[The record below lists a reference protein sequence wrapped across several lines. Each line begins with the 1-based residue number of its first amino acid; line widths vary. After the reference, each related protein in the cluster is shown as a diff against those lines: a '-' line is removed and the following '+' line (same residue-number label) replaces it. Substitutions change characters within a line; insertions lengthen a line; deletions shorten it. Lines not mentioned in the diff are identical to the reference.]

1 MSSSLG
7 HLAATVSLNIDP
19 FKSSATALKAQ
30 IKSTTSA
37 LKAQEQAIK
46 GSGNSLN
53 SMKAAYSTMG
63 SQMKNY
69 EAQLERQ
76 KSAYEGL
83 RNQTASTAAE
93 QEKLTARQANAANQV
108 NKTSANME
116 TLRNRMGTLNK
127 SITLQSSG
135 WTQAGNKATAF
146 SGHMKTVGSSMSN
159 IGSTMTT
166 HVTAPIVAGFGYA
179 ISKSINFQNTMN
191 EVKNLLITGGES
203 AKSAVRGVAEME
215 RDAKTYSDHYGVSQQ
230 KIAEGYEELV
240 KRGYSSKQALGAMK
254 YELEAS
260 KASGDDFS
268 DVVNVASQT
277 LEAFGMKSNT
287 TAGMTRNTKT
297 AVNELA
303 YAANATSTDFQSLG
317 VGMSYVGSTAH
328 QAGFSL
334 AETSAAMGVLSNNG
348 LEADKAGTGLRKVIN
363 SLVSPTKNGAAALK
377 ELGLKTSDFVDKS
390 GKMKS
395 MTDIFQLLNSHMKDL
410 TSTQRQDIFHSLF
423 GTTGQQ
429 AGIIL
434 ADNADQ
440 LGKLTQKVKESAD
453 GEGYVAQLSEKN
465 LKSAK
470 NQLEILKQSLTNLGM
485 TMANDVIPALMPI
498 IQDVDKAVQSFSKL
512 DKGTQQNIVKWGLLA
527 AAAGPVLSILG
538 KFISV
543 GGGVLGAFGS
553 VAKGIGRATSAA
565 KLGGTGM
572 QVLKSALSQTAYET
586 GSFVGAAGTAG
597 GAVTELGAAGGE
609 AAAGISLLN
618 PVVLGVTATVVAGAA
633 VWEIWGKKAYESQQ
647 RTNKWGSD
655 VGQQADSAL
664 TKFQG
669 FSSKAGSSL
678 TDFEKA
684 SQTSTKSVSKDFG
697 DMYSDMQKDSQNTIS
712 QMKKDMQGLP
722 DSVQTDLKKDV
733 KQREK
738 YNAKVLSDAKENYT
752 NAETI
757 LKAHNGKMS
766 DLSDTERA
774 ALLNYQQQM
783 NEDEIKLLK
792 LSGSKKKNILA
803 ALNGDI
809 SNMTHN
815 QRNTTINELTSSMQK
830 ENKLYNDQ
838 KSKIDSMYSKGEIS
852 SKQYAQAL
860 KDLQTVHKSTTDG
873 MAAAILKL
881 DKANGASK
889 SQIEQDLLNVGYTYK
904 QAAAI
909 VKQQNTNMA
918 NSTSL
923 VVAGVSNMSGK
934 VKTAAQTWNSLVFD
948 PKTGKVKTNAQDEV
962 NKAVQSKNQWNQIQL
977 LERKGKM
984 SSNAKTMVADA
995 LIQTG
1000 KWDSLSFKQQKAWIQ
1015 TNAGIEIYK
1024 ALSANGKWN
1033 TMSFA
1038 AKEAVINAK
1047 GLPQLANAIV
1057 KYNLWNDLPTKVKEL
1072 LATDKTA
1079 SATLKNAGI
1088 NVDSYNSKNP
1098 KHKVLTG
1105 DSSNVDNASSKGKN
1119 SINSFNSTAPLG
1131 KRFQGNSSSVDSASS
1146 SGRNSVTRFR
1156 DTSPGGSKSL
1166 RARDNAS
1173 GPASSA
1179 RSAVLQF
1186 SWLGDH
1192 TVTLTTVKRTVHEVV
1207 NKVSSFFGNL
1217 FATGTEDAPEGMAVL
1232 GDGGRNE
1239 PYLTPSGSLG
1249 ISPNVP
1255 TPYYL
1260 ERGTRVWPSIQA
1272 FKQDIPHYANGT
1284 LGHNGAVNT
1293 LLEARPTI
1301 SKMADTNV
1309 TFNSNNAEV
1318 VAVLQQQMTLQKSQ
1332 IALLSR
1338 LLNAAT
1344 SPSSTQNNRS
1354 LIRSISQQINS
1365 LNVDQ
1370 KRGSLA

>member
-1 MSSSLG
+1 MASSLG

-116 TLRNRMGTLNK
+116 VLRNRMGTLNK

-146 SGHMKTVGSSMSN
+146 SGHMKSVGSSMSN
-159 IGSTMTT
+159 VGSTMTT
-166 HVTAPIVAGFGYA
+166 HVTAPIIAGFGYA
-179 ISKSINFQNTMN
+179 ISKSISFQNTMN
-191 EVKNLLITGGES
+191 EVKNLLVTGGES
-203 AKSAVRGVAEME
+203 AKEAVRGVAEME
-215 RDAKTYSDHYGVSQQ
+215 RDAKIYSDHYGVSQQ

-277 LEAFGMKSNT
+277 LESFGMKSNT

-303 YAANATSTDFQSLG
+303 YAADATSTDFQSLG

-363 SLVSPTKNGAAALK
+363 SLVSPTKNGTAALK

-395 MTDIFQLLNSHMKDL
+395 MTDIFQILNSHMKDL

-434 ADNADQ
+434 SENADQ

-453 GEGYVAQLSEKN
+453 GQGYVAQLSEKN

-485 TMANDVIPALMPI
+485 TMANDVIPALMPV
-498 IQDVDKAVQSFSKL
+498 IQDVDKAVQGFSKL
-512 DKGTQQNIVKWGLLA
+512 DKGTQENIIKWGLFA

-538 KFISV
+538 KFVSL

-553 VAKGIGRATSAA
+553 IAKGIGRATSAA

-572 QVLKSALSQTAYET
+572 QVLKSAFSQSAYEA
-586 GSFVGAAGTAG
+586 GSFAGAAGSAG
-597 GAVTELGAAGGE
+597 GAATELGAAGGE
-609 AAAGISLLN
+609 AAAGIGLLN
-618 PVVLGVTATVVAGAA
+618 PAVLGVTAAVVGGVAI
-633 VWEIWGKKAYESQQ
+633 WELWGKKAYESQQ

-684 SQTSTKSVSKDFG
+684 SHTSTKSVSKDFD
-697 DMYSDMQKDSQNTIS
+697 DMYSDMQKDSQNTIT
-712 QMKKDMQGLP
+712 QMKKDMKGLP
-722 DSVQTDLKKDV
+722 SAVQDDLKTDI
-733 KQREK
+733 KQRQK
-738 YNAKVLSDAKENYT
+738 YNAKILSDAKESYT

-774 ALLNYQQQM
+774 ALVNYQQQM

-792 LSGSKKKNILA
+792 INGSAKKNVLA

-809 SNMTHN
+809 DNMTRN

-852 SKQYAQAL
+852 SKQYAKAL

-909 VKQQNTNMA
+909 VKQQNTDMA

-923 VVAGVSNMSGK
+923 VVMGVSNMSGK
-934 VKTAAQTWNSLVFD
+934 VKTAAQTWNNLVFD

-984 SSNAKTMVADA
+984 SSNAKAMVADA
-995 LIQTG
+995 LLQTG

-1015 TNAGIEIYK
+1015 TNAGTEIYK
-1024 ALSANGKWN
+1024 ALSANGQWN

-1038 AKEAVINAK
+1038 AKSAIINAK
-1047 GLPQLANAIV
+1047 GLPDLANAIV
-1057 KYNLWNDLPTKVKEL
+1057 KYNLWNGLPTKVKEL

-1105 DSSNVDNASSKGKN
+1105 DSSNVDNASKSGQR
-1119 SINSFNSTAPLG
+1119 SIDTYNGTISLG
-1131 KRFQGNSSSVDSASS
+1131 KRFMGDSSSVDEASS
-1146 SGRNSVTRFR
+1146 RGRSSVTQFRNS
-1156 DTSPGGSKSL
+1156 SPGGAKELKANDHS
-1166 RARDNAS
+1166 S

-1179 RSAVLQF
+1179 RNAVLQF

-1239 PYLTPSGSLG
+1239 PYLTPSGNFG

-1260 ERGTRVWPSIQA
+1260 EKGTRVWPSIQS

-1309 TFNSNNAEV
+1309 TFNSNNADV
-1318 VAVLQQQMTLQKSQ
+1318 VEVLQQQMTLQKSQ
-1332 IALLSR
+1332 ITLLSR
-1338 LLNAAT
+1338 LLNSAT

-1354 LIRSISQQINS
+1354 LIRSISQQLNS

-1370 KRGSLA
+1370 KRGSLI

>member
-1 MSSSLG
+1 
-7 HLAATVSLNIDP
+7 
-19 FKSSATALKAQ
+19 
-30 IKSTTSA
+30 
-37 LKAQEQAIK
+37 
-46 GSGNSLN
+46 
-53 SMKAAYSTMG
+53 
-63 SQMKNY
+63 
-69 EAQLERQ
+69 
-76 KSAYEGL
+76 
-83 RNQTASTAAE
+83 
-93 QEKLTARQANAANQV
+93 
-108 NKTSANME
+108 
-116 TLRNRMGTLNK
+116 
-127 SITLQSSG
+127 
-135 WTQAGNKATAF
+135 
-146 SGHMKTVGSSMSN
+146 
-159 IGSTMTT
+159 
-166 HVTAPIVAGFGYA
+166 
-179 ISKSINFQNTMN
+179 
-191 EVKNLLITGGES
+191 
-203 AKSAVRGVAEME
+203 
-215 RDAKTYSDHYGVSQQ
+215 
-230 KIAEGYEELV
+230 
-240 KRGYSSKQALGAMK
+240 
-254 YELEAS
+254 
-260 KASGDDFS
+260 
-268 DVVNVASQT
+268 
-277 LEAFGMKSNT
+277 
-287 TAGMTRNTKT
+287 
-297 AVNELA
+297 
-303 YAANATSTDFQSLG
+303 
-317 VGMSYVGSTAH
+317 
-328 QAGFSL
+328 
-334 AETSAAMGVLSNNG
+334 
-348 LEADKAGTGLRKVIN
+348 
-363 SLVSPTKNGAAALK
+363 
-377 ELGLKTSDFVDKS
+377 LGLKTSDFVDKS

-395 MTDIFQLLNSHMKDL
+395 MTDIFQILNSHMKDL

-434 ADNADQ
+434 SENADQ

-453 GEGYVAQLSEKN
+453 GQGYVAQLSEKN

-485 TMANDVIPALMPI
+485 TMANDVIPALMPV
-498 IQDVDKAVQSFSKL
+498 IQDIDKAVQSFSKL
-512 DKGTQQNIVKWGLLA
+512 DKGTQENIVKWGLFA

-538 KFISV
+538 KFVSL

-553 VAKGIGRATSAA
+553 IAKGIGRATSAA

-586 GSFVGAAGTAG
+586 ASFADAAGTAG
-597 GAVTELGAAGGE
+597 GAATGLSAAGGE
-609 AAAGISLLN
+609 AAAGIGLLN
-618 PVVLGVTATVVAGAA
+618 PAVLGVTAAVVGGVAI
-633 VWEIWGKKAYESQQ
+633 WELWGKKAYESQQ

-684 SQTSTKSVSKDFG
+684 SHTSTKSVSKDFG
-697 DMYSDMQKDSQNTIS
+697 DMYSDMKKDSQNTIS

-722 DSVQTDLKKDV
+722 DSVQADLKKDI
-733 KQREK
+733 KQRQK
-738 YNAKVLSDAKENYT
+738 YNSEVLADAKQTYT

-757 LKAHNGKMS
+757 LKSHNGKMS
-766 DLSDTERA
+766 SLSDTERA
-774 ALLNYQQQM
+774 ALLNDQQQM

-792 LSGSKKKNILA
+792 LNGSKKKNILA

-809 SNMTHN
+809 SNMTRN

-838 KSKIDSMYSKGEIS
+838 KSKIDSMYNKGEIS

-909 VKQQNTNMA
+909 VKQQNTDMS

-923 VVAGVSNMSGK
+923 VVASVSNMSGK
-934 VKTAAQTWNSLVFD
+934 AKSAATMWNSLVFD

-984 SSNAKTMVADA
+984 SSNAKAMVADA

-1000 KWDSLSFKQQKAWIQ
+1000 KWNSLSFKQQKMWIQ
-1015 TNAGIEIYK
+1015 SNAGTEIYK

-1057 KYNLWNDLPTKVKEL
+1057 KYNLWNGLPTKVKEL

-1079 SATLKNAGI
+1079 SATLKKAGI
-1088 NVDSYNSKNP
+1088 NIDSYNSKNP
-1098 KHKVLTG
+1098 KHKLLTG
-1105 DSSNVDNASSKGKN
+1105 DSSNVDNASIRGKN
-1119 SINSFNSTAPLG
+1119 SINSFNTTAPLG
-1131 KRFQGNSSSVDSASS
+1131 KRFMGDSSSVDSASS
-1146 SGRNSVTRFR
+1146 RGRNSVTNFR
-1156 DTSPGGSKSL
+1156 NTSPGGSKSL

-1179 RSAVLQF
+1179 RNAVLQF
-1186 SWLGDH
+1186 SWLHDH

-1217 FATGTEDAPEGMAVL
+1217 FATGTENSPEGLAVL

-1260 ERGTRVWPSIQA
+1260 EKGTRVWPSIQA

-1293 LLEARPTI
+1293 LLDAQPMINNMSSKVTI
-1301 SKMADTNV
+1301 KSD
-1309 TFNSNNAEV
+1309 NSGVITA
-1318 VAVLQQQMTLQKSQ
+1318 LQEQTELQRSQ
-1332 IALLSR
+1332 ISLLSK
-1338 LLNAAT
+1338 LLDAAT
-1344 SPSSTQNNRS
+1344 SSSSSVNSRNT
-1354 LIRSISQQINS
+1354 IRSISQQLNS
-1365 LNVDQ
+1365 FNIDQ
-1370 KRGSLA
+1370 KRGSLV

>member
-1 MSSSLG
+1 MASSLG

-46 GSGNSLN
+46 GSGSSLN
-53 SMKAAYSTMG
+53 SMKVAYSTMG

-76 KSAYEGL
+76 KTAYQQL
-83 RNQTASTAAE
+83 RSQTASTTAE

-108 NKTSANME
+108 NRTSANME
-116 TLRNRMGTLNK
+116 SLRNRMSNLNK
-127 SITLQSSG
+127 SITLQGSG
-135 WTQAGNKATAF
+135 WTQAGEKAAAF
-146 SGHMKTVGSSMSN
+146 SGHMKNVGSSMSN
-159 IGSTMTT
+159 IGGTMTS
-166 HVTAPIVAGFGYA
+166 HVTTPIVAGFGYA
-179 ISKSINFQNTMN
+179 ISKSINFKNTMN
-191 EVKNLLITGGES
+191 EVKNLLVTSGES
-203 AKSAVRGVAEME
+203 TSQAIRGVNEME
-215 RDAKTYSDHYGVSQQ
+215 KDALTYSNKYGVSQQ
-230 KIAEGYEELV
+230 SIARGYEDLV

-254 YELEAS
+254 YELEAA
-260 KASGDDFS
+260 KASGDDFN
-268 DVVNVASQT
+268 DVVQVSSQT

-303 YAANATSTDFQSLG
+303 YAADATSTNFSDLG

-328 QAGFSL
+328 QAGFGL
-334 AETSAAMGVLSNNG
+334 AETSAAMGILSNNG
-348 LEADKAGTGLRKVIN
+348 LEADKAGTGLRKAID
-363 SLVSPTKNGAAALK
+363 SLISPTKNATGALK
-377 ELGLKTSDFVDKS
+377 SIGLSTKDFVDKS

-395 MTDIFQLLNSHMKDL
+395 MTDIFGILNDHMKGLSQSQRLDL
-410 TSTQRQDIFHSLF
+410 FHSIF

-429 AGIIL
+429 AALIL
-434 ADNADQ
+434 ADNASQ

-453 GEGYVAQLSEKN
+453 GQGYVAKLSEKN
-465 LKSAK
+465 MQSAK
-470 NQLEILKQSLTNLGM
+470 NQLEILKQSLTNVGM
-485 TMANDVIPALMPI
+485 TMANDLIPALMPVI
-498 IQDVDKAVQSFSKL
+498 KDVDQAVVSFSHL
-512 DKGTQQNIVKWGLLA
+512 SKGTQENIMKWGLLA

-538 KFISV
+538 KFVSL
-543 GGGVLGAFGS
+543 GGGAVGAFAS
-553 VAKGIGRATSAA
+553 VAKGIGRASSAA
-565 KLGGTGM
+565 KLGGSGM
-572 QVLKSALSQTAYET
+572 DILKSAFSRTAYEA
-586 GSFVGAAGTAG
+586 GGFAGAAGTAG
-597 GAVTELGAAGGE
+597 GAATELGTAGGE
-609 AAAGISLLN
+609 AAAGVGLLN

-684 SQTSTKSVSKDFG
+684 GQTSTKSVSKDFG
-697 DMYSDMQKDSQNTIS
+697 NMYSEMKKDSKNSID

-722 DSVQTDLKKDV
+722 SSVQADLRKDIQ
-733 KQREK
+733 QRQQ
-738 YNAKVLSDAKENYT
+738 YNAKVLADAKQNYT

-757 LKAHNGKMS
+757 LKQHNGKIS
-766 DLSDTERA
+766 SLSDTERA
-774 ALLNYQQQM
+774 ALLNDQQKM
-783 NEDEIKLLK
+783 NADEINLLK
-792 LSGSKKKNILA
+792 ISGSAKKNVLA

-809 SNMTHN
+809 SNMTRN

-830 ENKLYNDQ
+830 ENKMYDDQ
-838 KSKIDSMYSKGEIS
+838 KAKIDSMYSKGELS
-852 SKQYAQAL
+852 SKQYSQAL

-923 VVAGVSNMSGK
+923 VVAGVSNMNGK
-934 VKTAAQTWNSLVFD
+934 VKTAAQAWNSLVFD

-984 SSNAKTMVADA
+984 SSNAKAMVADA
-995 LIQTG
+995 LLQTG

-1015 TNAGIEIYK
+1015 TNAGTEIYK

-1146 SGRNSVTRFR
+1146 SGRSSVTRFR

-1301 SKMADTNV
+1301 NKMADTNV
-1309 TFNSNNAEV
+1309 TFNSNNADV

-1332 IALLSR
+1332 INLLSR

-1344 SPSSTQNNRS
+1344 SPSSSVNSRNA
-1354 LIRSISQQINS
+1354 IRSISQQLNS
-1365 LNVDQ
+1365 FNIDQ
-1370 KRGSLA
+1370 KRGSLV

>member
-1 MSSSLG
+1 MASSLG

-46 GSGNSLN
+46 GSGSSLN

-63 SQMKNY
+63 SQMRNY

-116 TLRNRMGTLNK
+116 ALRNRMGTLNK

-135 WTQAGNKATAF
+135 WYSAQQKVGAFRDAAGR
-146 SGHMKTVGSSMSN
+146 VSSTLTP
-159 IGSTMTT
+159 IGDTMTT
-166 HVTAPIVAGFGYA
+166 HVTAPIIAGFGYA
-179 ISKSINFQNTMN
+179 I
-191 EVKNLLITGGES
+191 
-203 AKSAVRGVAEME
+203 KSASDYEYQLADVKKEVQAQG
-215 RDAKTYSDHYGVSQQ
+215 YSASQVNSIMKSLSNDTLEWAQKYGVST
-230 KIAEGYEELV
+230 KEINEGMFELV
-240 KRGYSSKQALGAMK
+240 SNGYNVKQAMGMMPELLKTMTANSDKSGISIKLTSSLLEQFGLNLGSNNRVIKNGNSIMNQMTEATHKSAMS
-254 YELEAS
+254 LE
-260 KASGDDFS
+260 DL
-268 DVVNVASQT
+268 QT
-277 LEAFGMKSNT
+277 ISSNAGAAMHGMH
-287 TAGMTRNTKT
+287 
-297 AVNELA
+297 V
-303 YAANATSTDFQSLG
+303 
-317 VGMSYVGSTAH
+317 STADFLAISGRLVS
-328 QAGFSL
+328 AGIDAS
-334 AETSAAMGVLSNNG
+334 SV
-348 LEADKAGTGLRKVIN
+348 GTGLSSMMTRIATGTGQAAGDLKKYNIAIYDSHHKMRNILDIMGSMQKAYRKMNDAEKQKFLYDVMGQQNMKVGATLMDANLGRYRNLSKEISN
-363 SLVSPTKNGAAALK
+363 SNG
-377 ELGLKTSDFVDKS
+377 TVDKYNKTMQHTS
-390 GKMKS
+390 EFTMQQFKSSINALSIEVGQKLLPTFTPLIKQTTGVIKAFTKMDS
-395 MTDIFQLLNSHMKDL
+395 
-410 TSTQRQDIFHSLF
+410 STQQS
-423 GTTGQQ
+423 
-429 AGIIL
+429 II
-434 ADNADQ
+434 
-440 LGKLTQKVKESAD
+440 
-453 GEGYVAQLSEKN
+453 
-465 LKSAK
+465 
-470 NQLEILKQSLTNLGM
+470 
-485 TMANDVIPALMPI
+485 
-498 IQDVDKAVQSFSKL
+498 
-512 DKGTQQNIVKWGLLA
+512 KWGLLA
-527 AAAGPVLSILG
+527 VAAGPVIGILG
-538 KFISV
+538 RLA
-543 GGGVLGAFGS
+543 GAARGVGS
-553 VAKGIGRATSAA
+553 VLFGTIGAINRMRSAA
-565 KLGGTGM
+565 TLGGNAM
-572 QVLKSALSQTAYET
+572 QIFKSVLSKSAFEAA
-586 GSFVGAAGTAG
+586 SFTGAAGTAG

-738 YNAKVLSDAKENYT
+738 YNVKVLSDAKENYT

-860 KDLQTVHKSTTDG
+860 KDLQTVHESTTDG

-1146 SGRNSVTRFR
+1146 SGRSSVTRFR

-1179 RSAVLQF
+1179 RGAVLQF

-1309 TFNSNNAEV
+1309 TFNSNNADV

>member
-1 MSSSLG
+1 
-7 HLAATVSLNIDP
+7 
-19 FKSSATALKAQ
+19 
-30 IKSTTSA
+30 
-37 LKAQEQAIK
+37 
-46 GSGNSLN
+46 
-53 SMKAAYSTMG
+53 
-63 SQMKNY
+63 
-69 EAQLERQ
+69 
-76 KSAYEGL
+76 
-83 RNQTASTAAE
+83 
-93 QEKLTARQANAANQV
+93 
-108 NKTSANME
+108 
-116 TLRNRMGTLNK
+116 LNK

-135 WTQAGNKATAF
+135 WYTAQQKVGAFRDAT
-146 SGHMKTVGSSMSN
+146 GKVSSTLTP
-159 IGSTMTT
+159 IGDTMTT
-166 HVTAPIVAGFGYA
+166 HVTAPIVAGFAYA
-179 ISKSINFQNTMN
+179 ASKSINFKNTMN
-191 EVKNLLITGGES
+191 EVKNLLVTSGES
-203 AKSAVRGVAEME
+203 TKQAIAGVKNME
-215 RDAKTYSDHYGVSQQ
+215 SDALTYSNKYGVSQQ

-240 KRGYSSKQALGAMK
+240 KRGYTSKQALGAMK
-254 YELEAS
+254 SELQAA
-260 KASGDDFS
+260 KASGDDFN
-268 DVVNVASQT
+268 DVVGVTSST
-277 LEAFGMKSNT
+277 LESFGMKANT

-303 YAANATSTDFQSLG
+303 YAADATSTDFQSLG

-363 SLVSPTKNGAAALK
+363 SLVSPTKNGTAALK

-410 TSTQRQDIFHSLF
+410 TSTQRQDVFHALF
-423 GTTGQQ
+423 GTTGQT

-434 ADNADQ
+434 SKNTDQ
-440 LGKLTQKVKESAD
+440 LGKLTQKVKEAAD
-453 GEGYVAQLSEKN
+453 GQGYVAKLSKKN
-465 LKSAK
+465 MQSAK
-470 NQLEILKQSLTNLGM
+470 NQLAVLKESLTNLGM
-485 TMANDVIPALMPI
+485 TMANDVIPAIMPLVK
-498 IQDVDKAVQSFSKL
+498 DVDNLVVKFSHL
-512 DKGTQQNIVKWGLLA
+512 SKGTQENIVKWVAFA
-527 AAAGPVLSILG
+527 AAAGPVIG
-538 KFISV
+538 IVGRIS
-543 GGGVLGAFGS
+543 GA
-553 VAKGIGRATSAA
+553 AKGLASVLFGTIGGINRMVSAA

-572 QVLKSALSQTAYET
+572 QVLKSAFSSSAYSAA
-586 GSFVGAAGTAG
+586 GFAGAAGTAG
-597 GAVTELGAAGGE
+597 GAATELGAAGGE

-684 SQTSTKSVSKDFG
+684 SHTSTKSVSKDFG

-722 DSVQTDLKKDV
+722 SSVQTDLKKDV
-733 KQREK
+733 KQRQK
-738 YNAKVLSDAKENYT
+738 YNAEVLSDAKESYT

-774 ALLNYQQQM
+774 ALLNDQQQM

-792 LSGSKKKNILA
+792 LNGSKKKNILA

-809 SNMTHN
+809 SNMTRN

-909 VKQQNTNMA
+909 VKQQNANMA

-923 VVAGVSNMSGK
+923 VVAGVSNMNGK
-934 VKTAAQTWNSLVFD
+934 VKTAAQAWNSLVFD

-984 SSNAKTMVADA
+984 SSNAKAMVADA
-995 LIQTG
+995 LLQTG

-1015 TNAGIEIYK
+1015 TNAGTEIYK

-1146 SGRNSVTRFR
+1146 SGRSSVTRFR

-1309 TFNSNNAEV
+1309 TFNSNNADV